1 MKERGER
8 RGAGGCDDHFKGSS
22 GEPLKLEDLGVTK
35 KQSNDWQKLASLDTG
50 AFEKRVGD
58 AKRQAVKSV
67 EMTADGFMARRMRGL
82 SAIRG
87 RARGRCIEG
96 GRNEALIYIVFGET
110 LWLPPA
116 PSSQLTI

>member
-1 MKERGER
+1 MRRITDNRQERPDGRDNPR
-8 RGAGGCDDHFKGSS
+8 RAARFGFCGLPPLMPARAVTTATEQIPCSLATIAATRSRIGTAAG
-22 GEPLKLEDLGVTK
+22 
-35 KQSNDWQKLASLDTG
+35 
-50 AFEKRVGD
+50 
-58 AKRQAVKSV
+58 
-67 EMTADGFMARRMRGL
+67 GFMAHRMRGL
-82 SAIRG
+82 NAIRG